1 MKHVKKQDNMTHG
14 QDRKLSIEA
23 DLNSLRINLVKD
35 ITEKMIM
42 RLNVEFRQRKRNYEK
57 G

>member
-42 RLNVEFRQRKRNYEK
+42 RLNVEFQQRKRNYEK